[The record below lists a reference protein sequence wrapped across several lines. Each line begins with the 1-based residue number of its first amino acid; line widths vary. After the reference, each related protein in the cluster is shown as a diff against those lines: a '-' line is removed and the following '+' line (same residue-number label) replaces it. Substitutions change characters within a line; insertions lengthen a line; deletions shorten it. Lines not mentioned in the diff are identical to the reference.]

1 MNGERLKFFFVSK
14 NFYTADLFFY
24 DSVEFRK
31 FKLAPAIF
39 YFRNN
44 ISELDSGMV
53 NMFPIGKTQLQPDI
67 FFIRFGTIKR

>member
-1 MNGERLKFFFVSK
+1 MNGERLKFFFAVK
-14 NFYTADLFFY
+14 NFYTANLFFY

-44 ISELDSGMV
+44 ISELDSSV
-53 NMFPIGKTQLQPDI
+53 LNMFPVGKTQFQPDI
-67 FFIRFGTIKR
+67 FFSRFGTIKR